1 MEKAIYQIMMS
12 VCRAKFLIKSTY
24 LHIILTYVKTYD
36 TILAE
41 VIYMYNTNVTNAR
54 ANLYNL
60 VNMAIN
66 DNEIININTKNGNA
80 VLLNEADYNS
90 LIETLYL
97 STDPEYKKSLVMGLN
112 TPLEQCIDEDEVE
125 W

>member
-1 MEKAIYQIMMS
+1 MIFENRLAILFFKLSEI
-12 VCRAKFLIKSTY
+12 IKWLRVQY
-24 LHIILTYVKTYD
+24 NNID
-36 TILAE
+36 E

-60 VNMAIN
+60 INMAIDN
-66 DNEIININTKNGNA
+66 NEIININTKNGNA
-80 VLLNEADYNS
+80 VLISEEDYNA

-97 STDPEYKKSLVMGLN
+97 SSDANYKKSLIDGMK
-112 TPLEQCIDEDEVE
+112 TPLKECVDEEEIE

>member
-1 MEKAIYQIMMS
+1 
-12 VCRAKFLIKSTY
+12 
-24 LHIILTYVKTYD
+24 
-36 TILAE
+36 
-41 VIYMYNTNVTNAR
+41 MYNTNVTNAR

-97 STDPEYKKSLVMGLN
+97 STDPEYKKSLIRGLN
-112 TPLEQCIDEDEVE
+112 TPLEQCIDEGEIE